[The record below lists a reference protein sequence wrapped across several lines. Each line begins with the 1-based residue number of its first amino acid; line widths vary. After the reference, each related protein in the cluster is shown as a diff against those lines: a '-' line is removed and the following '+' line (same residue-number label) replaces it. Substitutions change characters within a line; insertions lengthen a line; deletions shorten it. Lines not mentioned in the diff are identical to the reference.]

1 VEAFQRLPRIVTSCP
16 DRLAALRP
24 LYTALPSCVLRAR
37 AAFAMGLEM
46 LQDAGDADACERL
59 LFEAVYIL
67 DQSDAAPWLVPALEG
82 ELGYQV
88 RPATA
93 SVWLRPKT
101 HHAGF

>member
-1 VEAFQRLPRIVTSCP
+1 VQAFQRLPRIVTSCP
-16 DRLAALRP
+16 DRLAVLRP
-24 LYTALPSCVLRAR
+24 LYAALPPCVLRAR

-88 RPATA
+88 RPATGA
-93 SVWLRPKT
+93 AWAVP
-101 HHAGF
+101 